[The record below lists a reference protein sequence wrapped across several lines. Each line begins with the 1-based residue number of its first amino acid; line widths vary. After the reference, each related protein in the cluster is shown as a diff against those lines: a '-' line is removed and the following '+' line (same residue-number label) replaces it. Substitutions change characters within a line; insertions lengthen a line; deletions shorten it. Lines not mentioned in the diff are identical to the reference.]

1 MEEKQ
6 GYDVLRIVTHGGRC
20 YMSADY
26 VRGKPLIVWLKY
38 HPQISRTQL
47 YQWIR
52 ELIMDLEHFHQC
64 RGNPCY
70 QYVNPY
76 SIIMSEDEKLYLLD
90 LGSREQEEMIHL
102 MQRRHVRENFLS
114 PENQYYQKVSVRED
128 IYGLG
133 KTIQYLLSA
142 VDVEPALKK
151 MEEIRF
157 QKIISRCLNQ
167 DSKKSYQTIQE
178 LSEHFPKEKKQK
190 KKNNPLLK
198 KILAG
203 IAVIILA
210 AIVVLQLVREN
221 GAGQNKKEGT
231 ISGEISETENYD
243 RKELEDYR
251 LEMQQKQEQWDEEKC
266 EIEEA
271 AYEREQELVYELAL
285 VYFIEL
291 EDYHNS
297 REILESMGEMD
308 RFAEDFAVLCSYL
321 DGQMEDAGDA
331 EIERLLE
338 RMETEVPDA
347 EDERYAYC
355 ISKGYQMLQGEEE
368 AQTEDGEQ
376 GKEPQNEGGKQE
388 EAQDTQETVV
398 E

>member
-6 GYDVLRIVTHGGRC
+6 GYDVLRIVAHGGRC

-38 HPQISRTQL
+38 HPQIEKEQL
-47 YQWIR
+47 YRWIR
-52 ELIMDLEHFHQC
+52 ELIKNLERFHRC
-64 RGNPCY
+64 RGNPYY

-114 PENQYYQKVSVRED
+114 PENQYYQKASARED

-133 KTIQYLLSA
+133 KTIQYLLSV
-142 VDVEPALKK
+142 VDVEPSLKK

-190 KKNNPLLK
+190 KNNNPLLK
-198 KILAG
+198 RILAG

-210 AIVVLQLVREN
+210 AIVALQLVREN
-221 GAGQNKKEGT
+221 GAGQKKKEGT
-231 ISGEISETENYD
+231 ISGEMSETENNG

-251 LEMQQKQEQWDEEKC
+251 LEMQQKQEQWNEEKD
-266 EIEEA
+266 EIEKA
-271 AYEREQELVYELAL
+271 AYERERELVYELAL

-297 REILESMGEMD
+297 REILEGMKETD
-308 RFAEDFAVLCSYL
+308 RFAEDFSLLCSFL
-321 DGQMEDAGDA
+321 DGQMEDAGTA

-338 RMETEVPDA
+338 RLETEVPDA

-355 ISKGYQMLQGEEE
+355 ISKGYQMLQEEE
-368 AQTEDGEQ
+368 TQTEDGEQ
-376 GKEPQNEGGKQE
+376 GKESQNEDGKQE
-388 EAQDTQETVV
+388 EVQNTPETVV